1 MLDNAFVYYYDKGK
15 NEVYNLIESKGHP
28 WPLWSLFLGLN
39 KMAIKI
45 CQFLTTL
52 TTLTLIILFLEMLK
66 FSKLIKYSIDMC
78 QSYQGITIV
87 KFLYNGWTNPHPQK

>member
-1 MLDNAFVYYYDKGK
+1 
-15 NEVYNLIESKGHP
+15 
-28 WPLWSLFLGLN
+28 
-39 KMAIKI
+39 MAIKI

-66 FSKLIKYSIDMC
+66 FSKLINYSIDMC

-87 KFLYNGWTNPHPQK
+87 KFLHNGGTDPHKQKCPPNTFFKEKMDATPRVIVLTHSTIPLPS